1 MEDYPIYYRIFKSY
15 NYKNKLTIVC
25 MQDFDEIDYD
35 QKRFLKDKEGYVLK
49 FDDKEKAIEWLL
61 KNIKE
66 EFIDPEY
73 LIMKIIINK
82 EDVVVMDNITIK
94 INNITL
100 NISQVENRIII
111 KPITEIPQLKE
122 YSFNISKNSSIEY
135 FVGKLNMISMNIAKY
150 YNI

>member
-49 FDDKEKAIEWLL
+49 FDDEEKAIEWLL